1 MRIHVYI
8 TKDVSSF
15 IDKLPE
21 QIPVER
27 NLRVV
32 CVFTVIYFL
41 HILSRSPQ
49 ESRAVFGI
57 LL

>member
-8 TKDVSSF
+8 TKGVSSF

-27 NLRVV
+27 NPRVV
-32 CVFTVIYFL
+32 CVFAPSFTFYTFHPEL
-41 HILSRSPQ
+41 FA
-49 ESRAVFGI
+49 AVFGT